1 MGTMQ
6 TLFVLVINSI
16 AYGIFMFY
24 DKEVVDQTKY
34 KSHLVQTHT
43 KHVCL
48 RLVVTKF
55 LSSHWMPSEQTYLH
69 HLIRLPPHT
78 KIDYKKITLF

>member
-1 MGTMQ
+1 MVTMQ

-43 KHVCL
+43 KNVYVFDCL
-48 RLVVTKF
+48 SQNF
-55 LSSHWMPSEQTYLH
+55 SEAIGCPMRKHICT
-69 HLIRLPPHT
+69 I
-78 KIDYKKITLF
+78 

>member
-43 KHVCL
+43 KHVY
-48 RLVVTKF
+48 VF
-55 LSSHWMPSEQTYLH
+55 DWLSLNFSQAIGCPLSKHICT
-69 HLIRLPPHT
+69 I
-78 KIDYKKITLF
+78 